1 MDRIQAVRL
10 FVRVVD
16 LGSFSKAA
24 AELGI
29 GQPAATKQ
37 VARLEA
43 QLGARLLHRTTHG
56 VTPTE
61 IGTLYYEKCR
71 LIAHHVEEAES
82 VAALLQS
89 QLQGGLRISTS
100 VAFGRRA
107 LAPMVMRF
115 MKLNPQL
122 HVDLS
127 CDDRYVNLVEQGIDV
142 AIRMGRLADSTL
154 GSRYLGLNPWVVVAS
169 SAYLQQ
175 HGRPTSPQE
184 LQGHQVLVYS
194 SVQGDARWQ
203 FTGPQGQA
211 VSMAVRGPLRSNNLS
226 TLLLAAREGLGIAA
240 LPRYVAEASIASG
253 AVCTVLDGW
262 ALPAQEIHA
271 VYPSP
276 RMVPAKVT
284 QFIEW
289 LRGQFGS
296 TWWAR
301 GAQHPDTDHPAGP
314 VADPLAD
321 PVDGPLSNPLVGLS
335 ADRSADHPAA
345 RALP

>member
-24 AELGI
+24 AELGM

-37 VARLEA
+37 VARMEA
-43 QLGARLLHRTTHG
+43 LLGARLLHRTTHG

-61 IGTLYYEKCR
+61 IGALYYEKCR

-89 QLQGGLRISTS
+89 QLQGGLRLSTS
-100 VAFGRRA
+100 VAFGRRV

-142 AIRMGRLADSTL
+142 AIRMGRLADSSL

-169 SAYLQQ
+169 PGYLAQR
-175 HGRPTSPQE
+175 GAPATPQE
-184 LQGHQVLVYS
+184 LQGHDALVYS

-203 FTGPQGQA
+203 FTGPQGE
-211 VSMAVRGPLRSNNLS
+211 VESMPVRGPLRSNNLS

-240 LPRYVAEASIASG
+240 LPRYVAEQSIADG
-253 AVCTVLDGW
+253 AVQPLLDGW
-262 ALPAQEIHA
+262 TLPAQEIHA

-289 LRGQFGS
+289 LRGQFGP
-296 TWWAR
+296 TWWAPAVR
-301 GAQHPDTDHPAGP
+301 EKESDMPPDGR
-314 VADPLAD
+314 LA
-321 PVDGPLSNPLVGLS
+321 
-335 ADRSADHPAA
+335 
-345 RALP
+345 